1 MILEI
6 EKIQKRLDE
15 LEQEIVSLKK
25 EILAHT
31 LKKTKQE
38 TDSRSN
44 SQPIQS
50 TTPIESVAAPIE
62 KFRSREWELFWG
74 GNLLGKF
81 GLVSI
86 LLASVWLIKF
96 AFDNRWVNESGRIL
110 IGLSIGFG
118 VCFAGLRLAVKKY
131 RVLPESV
138 LGTGFSIVYLSLF
151 GAYYYYDLFSLS
163 ETFLYLVLLGVF
175 SSGLAYWIR
184 KEILYLFALVGS
196 VLSPVLISQ
205 GENSYQF
212 LFSYLFFLNILLFLI
227 SRKVSWIVSS
237 FLLLAANFVLYFLW
251 SIENAKRS
259 GFLIPFLFINATYL
273 LFVYGKVFFFPKLSQ
288 RNENSGGV
296 FPKWNR
302 IFYPVFLVL
311 NSLCFGYTGY
321 LQLREFYPNLS
332 PHFMLFGAV
341 LFSLWILLSRKKSE
355 FFSASERVIFET
367 IHLYLLL
374 GFTFAAL
381 LDFSEGSWLTFS
393 WIAFAGAVS
402 LLSSNSGN
410 VQIRTLSAGFWIA
423 ALLKLYFFN
432 SMDDVNRLFLFNERF
447 ALYLLASV
455 FLFGTYYIQKNK
467 NSSKF
472 DRGFIYMGIFTLI
485 LGTLTDVYHT
495 VHNEHYRNLGYSY
508 VLAFYASLFLFTGF
522 KYSSKSFRIAGA
534 LVSMILVGK
543 LYFYDIWTMSKI
555 VRIIA
560 GFTLGLGFIL
570 ISVYYQKFKEKLANY
585 QNSSGFLLLL
595 FVLFGSFVVSPFSPL
610 EAETINTKGYRYYKE
625 IKIPKISRKGGAEE
639 DNVFYGKIKLDE
651 DIVRHS
657 GINDRRIVH
666 NGRAIPFISKNTL
679 ASSNDA
685 GEVGVK
691 LLFEEKNENDNNR
704 IYVLKLPEVPVKAQY
719 SSILIQRPGHY
730 EVNGKIYLGKNPEDW
745 RLDSEFKVYNYSE
758 GNASNQIPFE
768 AQQKETYV
776 RIETDSDVRLT
787 FLKATYKPI
796 IERAEFKRVLEKT
809 DLEFGFNADTRSSV
823 FYFRNPMKIPIHRA
837 FLFIKEKK
845 FERKVNVFFKN
856 SSKEFELLGHRII
869 FNKSNISSDTNLVLS
884 KPISSELK
892 LEIFDGDDDPLTLEK
907 IEIFILQDEIVFPI
921 RLKTDQ
927 EVQDLKIF
935 YGNPYAQPVEFDFEK
950 TFSESVFQN
959 EVLIQEERENENFG
973 YSMGEP
979 PVSTWIIRIF
989 FFLGLTILAFL
1000 TYRVF
1005 RFKVSAE
1012 V

>member
-1 MILEI
+1 MDLK
-6 EKIQKRLDE
+6 KIQKRLDE

-25 EILAHT
+25 EILTHT
-31 LKKTKQE
+31 IGKTESNTTSE
-38 TDSRSN
+38 TLSEL
-44 SQPIQS
+44 PA
-50 TTPIESVAAPIE
+50 IESAAPIQ
-62 KFRSREWELFWG
+62 KSRSPEWELFWG

-86 LLASVWLIKF
+86 LLASVWLVKF

-118 VCFAGLRLAVKKY
+118 VCFAGLGLAKKNY
-131 RVLPESV
+131 RILPESV

-184 KEILYLFALVGS
+184 KEILYIFALVGS

-212 LFSYLFFLNILLFLI
+212 LFSYLIFLNILLFLI

-237 FLLLAANFVLYFLW
+237 YLLLIANFVLYYLW
-251 SIENAKRS
+251 EIENAKRS
-259 GFLIPFLFINATYL
+259 GFLIPFLFINTTYL

-288 RNENSGGV
+288 RDENFGAV
-296 FPKWNR
+296 FPKWNW

-321 LQLREFYPNLS
+321 LQLRESYPDLS

-341 LFSLWILLSRKKSE
+341 LFSLWILLSRKKAE
-355 FFSASERVIFET
+355 VFSASERAIFET

-381 LDFSEGSWLTFS
+381 LDFSEGNWLTFS
-393 WIAFAGAVS
+393 WITFAGVVS

-410 VQIRTLSAGFWIA
+410 VQIRILSIGFWVA
-423 ALLKLYFFN
+423 ALFRLYIFN
-432 SMDDVNRLFLFNERF
+432 SMDDVNRWFLFNERF
-447 ALYLLASV
+447 ALYFLASV

-467 NSSKF
+467 NFSEF

-485 LGTLTDVYHT
+485 LGTLTDVYHA

-508 VLAFYASLFLFTGF
+508 VLAFYASVFLFAGF
-522 KYSSKSFRIAGA
+522 KYSFKSLRIAGA
-534 LVSMILVGK
+534 LVSVILVGK

-570 ISVYYQKFKEKLANY
+570 ISVYYQKFKEKLSNY
-585 QNSSGFLLLL
+585 QNSSGLLLL
-595 FVLFGSFVVSPFSPL
+595 FLAILVSSAVSSL

-625 IKIPKISRKGGAEE
+625 IQIPKIIHKAGSGAE
-639 DNVFYGKIKLDE
+639 DNVYYGKIKLDE

-666 NGRAIPFISKNTL
+666 NGRVIPFISQNTL
-679 ASSNDA
+679 ESSKDA
-685 GEVGVK
+685 GEAGVK
-691 LLFEEKNENDNNR
+691 LLFEDNNENDR
-704 IYVLKLPEVPVKAQY
+704 IYVLKLPKIPVKTGY
-719 SSILIQRPGHY
+719 SSIIVQGPGEY
-730 EVNGKIYLGKNPEDW
+730 EVKGKVYLGKNPEDW
-745 RLDSEFKVYNYSE
+745 RFHSEFTVYSYS
-758 GNASNQIPFE
+758 GGDVSNQIRFE
-768 AQQKETYV
+768 TQQNETYV

-787 FLKATYKPI
+787 FLKTTYKPI
-796 IERAEFKRVLEKT
+796 VERAEFKRVLEKT
-809 DLEFGFNADTRSSV
+809 DLEFGFNSDTRSSV

-856 SSKEFELLGHRII
+856 SSKEFELLGDGII
-869 FNKSNISSDTNLVLS
+869 FNQSNGSSDTNLVFS

-907 IEIFILQDEIVFPI
+907 AEIFILQEEIVFPL
-921 RLKTDQ
+921 RLETDQ
-927 EVQDLKIF
+927 DIQDLKIF
-935 YGNPYAQPVEFDFEK
+935 YGNPYAQPAEFDFEK
-950 TFSESVFQN
+950 TFSESAFQN
-959 EVLIQEERENENFG
+959 EAVVKEEHENENFG
-973 YSMGEP
+973 YSIGEP
-979 PVSTWIIRIF
+979 PVSTWILRVF
-989 FFLGLTILAFL
+989 FFLGLTILVVA
-1000 TYRVF
+1000 TIRVF
-1005 RFKVSAE
+1005 RSKTSVESE
-1012 V
+1012 NPS

>member
-44 SQPIQS
+44 SQPIQF

-259 GFLIPFLFINATYL
+259 GFLIPFLFINVTYL
-273 LFVYGKVFFFPKLSQ
+273 LFVYGNVFFFPKLSQ

-393 WIAFAGAVS
+393 WIAFAGAIS
-402 LLSSNSGN
+402 LLSSNSEN
-410 VQIRTLSAGFWIA
+410 VQIRTLSQGFWIA
-423 ALLKLYFFN
+423 ALFKLYFFN

-455 FLFGTYYIQKNK
+455 FLSGTYYIQKNK

-522 KYSSKSFRIAGA
+522 KYSFKSLRIAGA

-595 FVLFGSFVVSPFSPL
+595 FVLFCSFVVSPFSPL

-776 RIETDSDVRLT
+776 RIETDSDVSLT

-796 IERAEFKRVLEKT
+796 IERAEFKRVLERT

-823 FYFRNPMKIPIHRA
+823 FYFRNPMRIPIHRA
-837 FLFIKEKK
+837 FLFVKEKK

-856 SSKEFELLGHRII
+856 SSKEFELLGDGII
-869 FNKSNISSDTNLVLS
+869 FNKSNGSSDTNLVFS

-892 LEIFDGDDDPLTLEK
+892 LEIFDGDDDPLALEK
-907 IEIFILQDEIVFPI
+907 MEIFTLQEEIVFP
-921 RLKTDQ
+921 LHLETDQ

-959 EVLIQEERENENFG
+959 EALIQEERENENFG

-1005 RFKVSAE
+1005 RFKVSVE
-1012 V
+1012 T

>member
-1 MILEI
+1 MEI

-25 EILAHT
+25 EILTHT
-31 LKKTKQE
+31 HKETKQE
-38 TDSRSN
+38 TDSHAN
-44 SQPIQS
+44 SQPI
-50 TTPIESVAAPIE
+50 ESAAPIE
-62 KFRSREWELFWG
+62 KPRSREWELFWG

-86 LLASVWLIKF
+86 LLASVWLVKF

-118 VCFAGLRLAVKKY
+118 VCFAGIRLAVKKY

-184 KEILYLFALVGS
+184 KEILYIFALVGS
-196 VLSPVLISQ
+196 VFSPVLISQ
-205 GENSYQF
+205 GENSYRF
-212 LFSYLFFLNILLFLI
+212 LFSYLIFLNILLFLI

-237 FLLLAANFVLYFLW
+237 FLLLTANFVLYYLW
-251 SIENAKRS
+251 AIENAKRS

-296 FPKWNR
+296 FPKWNW

-321 LQLREFYPNLS
+321 FQLREFYPNLS

-355 FFSASERVIFET
+355 VFSASERVIFET

-381 LDFSEGSWLTFS
+381 SDFSEESWLTFS
-393 WIAFAGAVS
+393 WIAFAGVVS

-410 VQIRTLSAGFWIA
+410 VQIRTLSVGFWIA

-432 SMDDVNRLFLFNERF
+432 SMDDVNRWFLFNERF
-447 ALYLLASV
+447 ALYFLASV

-467 NSSKF
+467 NSSEF

-485 LGTLTDVYHT
+485 IGTLADVYHT

-522 KYSSKSFRIAGA
+522 KYSFKSLRIAGA

-585 QNSSGFLLLL
+585 QNSSGLLLLL
-595 FVLFGSFVVSPFSPL
+595 FVLFGSFIVSPL

-625 IKIPKISRKGGAEE
+625 IKIPKISRKDGAEE
-639 DNVFYGKIKLDE
+639 DNVYYGKINLDE

-666 NGRAIPFISKNTL
+666 NGRVVPFISRNTL

-704 IYVLKLPEVPVKAQY
+704 IYVLKLPKVPVKAQY
-719 SSILIQRPGHY
+719 SSILVQGPGEY

-745 RLDSEFKVYNYSE
+745 RLHSEFTVYSYS
-758 GNASNQIPFE
+758 GGDASNQIRFE
-768 AQQKETYV
+768 AQQNETYV

-796 IERAEFKRVLEKT
+796 IERAEFKRVLERT

-837 FLFIKEKK
+837 LLFIKEKK

-856 SSKEFELLGHRII
+856 SSKEFELLGDGII
-869 FNKSNISSDTNLVLS
+869 FNKSNGSSDTNLVLS

-892 LEIFDGDDDPLTLEK
+892 LEIFDGDDHPLTLEK
-907 IEIFILQDEIVFPI
+907 MEIFILQEEIVFPI
-921 RLKTDQ
+921 RLETDQ
-927 EVQDLKIF
+927 DVQDLKIF
-935 YGNPYAQPVEFDFEK
+935 YGNPYAQPAEFDFEK
-950 TFSESVFQN
+950 TFSESAFQN
-959 EVLIQEERENENFG
+959 EALIQEERENENFG

-979 PVSTWIIRIF
+979 PVSTWIIRVF

-1005 RFKVSAE
+1005 RSKVSAE

>member
-1 MILEI
+1 MEI

-25 EILAHT
+25 EILTHT
-31 LKKTKQE
+31 HKETKQE
-38 TDSRSN
+38 TDSHAN
-44 SQPIQS
+44 SQPI
-50 TTPIESVAAPIE
+50 ESAATIE
-62 KFRSREWELFWG
+62 KSRSREWELFWG

-118 VCFAGLRLAVKKY
+118 VCFAGLRLAVKRY

-184 KEILYLFALVGS
+184 KEILYIFALVGS
-196 VLSPVLISQ
+196 VFSPVLISQ
-205 GENSYQF
+205 GENSYRF
-212 LFSYLFFLNILLFLI
+212 LFSYLIFLNILLFLI

-237 FLLLAANFVLYFLW
+237 FLLLTANFVLYYLW
-251 SIENAKRS
+251 AIENAKRS

-296 FPKWNR
+296 FPKWNW

-321 LQLREFYPNLS
+321 FQLREFYPNLS

-355 FFSASERVIFET
+355 VFSASERVIFET

-381 LDFSEGSWLTFS
+381 SDFSEGSWLTFS
-393 WIAFAGAVS
+393 WIAFAGVVS

-410 VQIRTLSAGFWIA
+410 VQIRTLSVGFWIA

-432 SMDDVNRLFLFNERF
+432 SMDDVNRWFLFNERF
-447 ALYLLASV
+447 ALYFLASV

-467 NSSKF
+467 NSSEF

-485 LGTLTDVYHT
+485 IGTLADVYHT

-522 KYSSKSFRIAGA
+522 KYSFKSLRIAGA

-585 QNSSGFLLLL
+585 QNSSGLLLLL
-595 FVLFGSFVVSPFSPL
+595 FVLFGSFIVSPL

-625 IKIPKISRKGGAEE
+625 IKIPKISRKDGAEE
-639 DNVFYGKIKLDE
+639 DNVYYGKINLDE

-666 NGRAIPFISKNTL
+666 NGRVVPFISRNTL

-704 IYVLKLPEVPVKAQY
+704 IYVLKLPKVPVKAQY
-719 SSILIQRPGHY
+719 SSILVQGPGEY

-745 RLDSEFKVYNYSE
+745 RLHSEFTVYSYS
-758 GNASNQIPFE
+758 GGDASNQIRFE
-768 AQQKETYV
+768 AQQNETYV

-796 IERAEFKRVLEKT
+796 IERAEFKRVLERT

-837 FLFIKEKK
+837 LLFIKEKK

-856 SSKEFELLGHRII
+856 SSKEFELLGDGII
-869 FNKSNISSDTNLVLS
+869 FNKSNGSSDTNLVLS

-907 IEIFILQDEIVFPI
+907 MEIFILQEEIVFPI
-921 RLKTDQ
+921 RLETDQ
-927 EVQDLKIF
+927 DVQDLKIF
-935 YGNPYAQPVEFDFEK
+935 YGNPYAQPAEFDFEK
-950 TFSESVFQN
+950 TFSESAFQN
-959 EVLIQEERENENFG
+959 EALIQEERENENFG

-979 PVSTWIIRIF
+979 PVSTWIIRVF

-1005 RFKVSAE
+1005 RSKVSAE